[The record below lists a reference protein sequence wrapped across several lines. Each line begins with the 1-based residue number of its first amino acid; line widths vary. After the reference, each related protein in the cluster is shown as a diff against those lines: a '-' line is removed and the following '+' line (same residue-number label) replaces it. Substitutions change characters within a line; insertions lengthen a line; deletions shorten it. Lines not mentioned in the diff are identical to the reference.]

1 MFCENCGQGVNQ
13 GQKYCSTC
21 GYDLSGENRFISGID
36 KLNSQQKIIALSVVF
51 LLLSGITIGGAQV
64 LDSDGDGV
72 FVWADNCPDVSNKD
86 QADNDGKEGGD
97 ACDTDDDNDGIDDSA
112 DDFPLDPNED
122 TDTDGNGIGNNAD
135 DDDDGDGW
143 TDYEEE
149 LCLSDPLNQNSSPS
163 DIDSDWV
170 CDEQDNDADGDLWVN
185 DKEVACSSDPMDA
198 ESIPSDQDSDWLCD
212 DLDADSNGNGI
223 QDSDEIYGCM
233 IPSAQNY
240 NPTANID
247 DGTCQVDYAGS
258 IYLNFVESAWDPII
272 PNLNSGEMCDT
283 IISAITKTDMR
294 EQYVDFTRGYYTSSL
309 GVIGASGAASILD
322 VAELNLEGT
331 VIAVQTG
338 TTSEYFA
345 LNYLSLATIVAYDD
359 FPSVTAAVSNGEA
372 DYAMGD
378 TPMVALSGDLMTTF
392 YEETFGIAVREDSG
406 ELLDALNVAITAIVD
421 SGEYDLIYGSYFDG
435 AVVLTDDRTT
445 TTATHYPELTGGS
458 VLESVLTS
466 GRLDICTDPY
476 YPPFASYDDTGAVV
490 GFDTD
495 IAIALV
501 EEISAH
507 YLGTDNPM
515 FVPPAE
521 PADTIKIGF
530 LNDATGPIFQ
540 FAAPFTFA
548 WGAAMD
554 DLNAMGDDYLFEVIE
569 ADSGC
574 DGTMAGA
581 AAQSLVDAGVVA
593 VVGAACSGASMGA
606 NAVLSAAGIPMISYA
621 SSSPALSDATAYPH
635 FYRIFP
641 SDALQGEAV
650 ADMITA
656 SGLSNTAI
664 LHMTNDYGAGLADSV
679 ATNLGSDH
687 VCTQIGYD
695 QETTTDFQAA
705 VQAVMDAGC
714 DSVFLGSY
722 SYDGAIIVETMA
734 VIGATIPIFSAD
746 GMAGDAALN
755 DYTEPAAANGIQ
767 VTRPRLAVVSGSTVF
782 TDVCAADAV
791 CSTGIFQ
798 SQAYDAVMMVGYAAM
813 MEGGANM
820 ATNIEV
826 VGNGY
831 VGESG
836 THTFLDNGDVEGPG
850 YDVCTFHHV
859 PTYGDYFN
867 CDRMWEADD
876 GGVKWAPFTG
886 TTVKIGFL
894 NDATG
899 PIAVYADGFVA
910 ASLIAL
916 DQLNT
921 IGWSNGIQFE
931 LVYADSGCNGEMG
944 TSAAQSLVDSGVWGV
959 VGAACSGASMGANA
973 VLAAAGVPQ
982 ISYASTSPA
991 LSDATAYP
999 GFFRVVPSDA
1009 MQGIAMAEVMTY
1021 DGMDNVA
1028 VVHMTN
1034 DYGAGLAD
1042 AFVGNMDASHICTQ
1056 LGYDAE
1062 TTTDFASAVES
1073 VMADGCT
1080 SVFLVSYASDGAM
1093 IIEEMASQGYSG
1105 AIYGGDGIAEEGL
1118 AWDMADPSLVD
1129 GVIAS
1134 KPLAG
1139 GSMSE
1144 IGQYFAYLCS
1154 VNADCAGGI
1163 YTSEAYDAVT
1173 IMGLAAFTALT
1184 TPGLDA
1190 GMAVM
1195 AVGQGWDGA
1204 SGSLSFM
1211 QNGDVPGPGFC
1222 IGEFSHDS
1230 ADGSVSYDCI
1240 RYWDAINGITQI

>member
-1 MFCENCGQGVNQ
+1 MFCENCGQDVTQ
-13 GQKYCSTC
+13 SQKYCSSC
-21 GYDLSGENRFISGID
+21 GYDLSGKNQFISSKGN
-36 KLNSQQKIIALSVVF
+36 LNSRQKIIALSVVV
-51 LLLSGITIGGAQV
+51 LLLFGITIGGAQV

-170 CDEQDNDADGDLWVN
+170 CDEQDNDADGDLWGN

-198 ESIPSDQDSDWLCD
+198 ESIPSDQDSDWVCD

-240 NPTANID
+240 NPAANID

-272 PNLNSGEMCDT
+272 PNLNSGDMCDT

-294 EQYVDFTRGYYTSSL
+294 EQYVDFTRGYYTSSQ
-309 GVIGASGAASILD
+309 GVIGAAGSASISD
-322 VAELNLEGT
+322 VAELNVEGT
-331 VIAVQTG
+331 VIAVQAG
-338 TTSEYFA
+338 TTSAYYAE
-345 LNYLSLATIVAYDD
+345 NYLGLATIVAYFD
-359 FPSVTAAVSNGEA
+359 FPSVIAAVSNGEA

-378 TPMVALSGDLMTTF
+378 APVVALSGDLMTTF
-392 YEETFGIAVREDSG
+392 NEETFGIAVREDSG

-445 TTATHYPELTGGS
+445 ITATHYPEPTGGS

-476 YPPFASYDDTGAVV
+476 FPPFASYDDTGAVV

-507 YLGTDNPM
+507 YFGTDNPM

-521 PADTIKIGF
+521 PTDTIKIGF
-530 LNDATGPIFQ
+530 LNDATGPINQ

-554 DLNAMGDDYLFEVIE
+554 DLNAMGDDYVFEVIE

-574 DGTMAGA
+574 NGETATA
-581 AAQSLVDAGVVA
+581 AAQSLLDAGVVA

-621 SSSPALSDATAYPH
+621 STSPALSDATAYPH
-635 FYRIFP
+635 FYRIVP
-641 SDALQGEAV
+641 SDALQGQAA
-650 ADMITA
+650 ADMIAAT
-656 SGLSNTAI
+656 GVSNTAI
-664 LHMTNDYGAGLADSV
+664 LHMTNSYGAGLGDSV
-679 ATNLGSDH
+679 AAHLGAEN
-687 VCTQIGYD
+687 VCLQSGYE
-695 QETTTDFQAA
+695 ETATDFAAA
-705 VQAVMDAGC
+705 VQEVMDAGC

-722 SYDGAIIVETMA
+722 SWNGAMIVETMVA
-734 VIGATIPIFSAD
+734 IGATIPIFSAD
-746 GMAGDAALN
+746 GMAGEGTWN
-755 DYTEPAAANGIQ
+755 DFTDPSASNGLQ
-767 VTRPRLAVVSGSTVF
+767 VTRPRAAVVSGSTTF
-782 TDVCAADAV
+782 TDACAADSV
-791 CSTGIFQ
+791 CSYGIFTAE
-798 SQAYDAVMMVGYAAM
+798 AYDAVMMVGYAAM
-813 MEGGANM
+813 MEDGANM
-820 ATNIEV
+820 DVHIDM
-826 VGNGY
+826 VGYHY

-859 PTYGDYFN
+859 PTYGEYFN
-867 CDRMWEADD
+867 CDKMWSVTSN
-876 GGVKWAPFTG
+876 GVVDAPWMG

-899 PIAVYADGFVA
+899 PIAVYGPGFVA
-910 ASLIAL
+910 ASQIAL
-916 DQLNT
+916 EQLNT
-921 IGWSNGIQFE
+921 IGYNSGVQFE
-931 LVYADSGCNGEMG
+931 LVYADSGCDGTMG
-944 TSAAQSLVDSGVWGV
+944 VSAAQSLVDADVWGA
-959 VGAACSGASMGANA
+959 VGAACSGASMGANG
-973 VLAAAGVPQ
+973 VLSAAGIPQ
-982 ISYASTSPA
+982 ISYASTSPT

-1009 MQGIAMAEVMTY
+1009 LQGQAMAAVATA
-1021 DGMDNVA
+1021 DGMDNIA

-1034 DYGAGLAD
+1034 HYGSSLAD
-1042 AFVGNMDASHICTQ
+1042 AFVSNMDPSHICTQ
-1056 LGYDAE
+1056 IGYEE
-1062 TTTDFASAVES
+1062 TTTDFTALVQAL
-1073 VMADGCT
+1073 ADAGCT
-1080 SVFLVSYASDGAM
+1080 SVFLASYAADGAM
-1093 IIEEMASQGYSG
+1093 ILEEMATQGVT
-1105 AIYGGDGIAEEGL
+1105 IPVYGGDGITVQGL
-1118 AWDMADPSLVD
+1118 ASGMADPSLVD

-1134 KPLAG
+1134 KPYGG

-1154 VNADCAGGI
+1154 MNAECANGI
-1163 YTSEAYDAVT
+1163 YTAEAFDAVS
-1173 IMGLAAFTALT
+1173 IMAFAAFTALT

-1211 QNGDVPGPGFC
+1211 SNGDVPGPGFY
-1222 IGEFSHDS
+1222 ISEFYHDS
-1230 ADGSVSYDCI
+1230 ADGSVGYNI
-1240 RYWDAINGITQI
+1240 TGYWDAINGITQI

>member
-1 MFCENCGQGVNQ
+1 MFCENCGQNVNL
-13 GQKYCSTC
+13 GQKYCSAC
-21 GYDLSGENRFISGID
+21 GYDLSGKNQFTSGID
-36 KLNSQQKIIALSVVF
+36 NLNSRQKIIALSVVV
-51 LLLSGITIGGAQV
+51 LLLFGITIGGAQV

-163 DIDSDWV
+163 DIDSDWI
-170 CDEQDNDADGDLWVN
+170 CDEQDNDADGDLWGN
-185 DKEVACSSDPMDA
+185 DKEVSCSSDPMDA

-212 DLDADSNGNGI
+212 DLDSDSNGNGI

-233 IPSAQNY
+233 IPSSQNY

-272 PNLNSGEMCDT
+272 PNLNSGDMCDT

-294 EQYVDFTRGYYTSSL
+294 EQYVDFTRGYYTSSQ
-309 GVIGASGAASILD
+309 GVIGASGAASISD
-322 VAELNLEGT
+322 VAELNVEGT
-331 VIAVQTG
+331 VIAVQIG
-338 TTSEYFA
+338 TISEYYA
-345 LNYLSLATIVAYDD
+345 LDYLNSATIYVYDD
-359 FPSVTAAVSNGEA
+359 FQSVIAALSNGEA

-378 TPMVALSGDLMTTF
+378 SPMLAVSGDLMTTF

-421 SGEYDLIYGSYFDG
+421 SGEYDLIYNYWFDG
-435 AVVLTDDRTT
+435 EVVLTDDRDVN
-445 TTATHYPELTGGS
+445 TATAYPQ
-458 VLESVLTS
+458 VTS
-466 GRLDICTDPY
+466 GSTLATVLSSGTLRFCSDTA
-476 YPPFASYDDTGAVV
+476 YPPFEWLDENGNAK
-490 GFDTD
+490 GFDVD
-495 IAIALV
+495 IANALV
-501 EEISAH
+501 DEIAAQ
-507 YLGTDNPM
+507 YMGTDNPI
-515 FVPPAE
+515 FDPPISPDE
-521 PADTIKIGF
+521 VIKIGF
-530 LNDATGPIFQ
+530 LNDASGPISQ

-548 WGAAMD
+548 WGVAMD
-554 DLNAMGDDYLFEVIE
+554 DLNAMGDDYVFEVIE

-606 NAVLSAAGIPMISYA
+606 NVVLSAAGIPMISYA
-621 SSSPALSDATAYPH
+621 STSPALSDSTAYPH
-635 FYRIFP
+635 FYRIVP
-641 SDALQGEAV
+641 SDALQGQAA
-650 ADMITA
+650 ADMIAA
-656 SGLSNTAI
+656 SGVSNTAI
-664 LHMTNDYGAGLADSV
+664 LHMTNSYGAGLGDSV
-679 ATNLGSDH
+679 AAHLGAEN
-687 VCTQIGYD
+687 VCLQSGYE
-695 QETTTDFQAA
+695 ETATDFAAA

-722 SYDGAIIVETMA
+722 SWNGAMIVETMA
-734 VIGATIPIFSAD
+734 ALGATIPIFSAD
-746 GMAGDAALN
+746 GMAGEGTWN
-755 DYTEPAAANGIQ
+755 DFNDPSASNGLQ
-767 VTRPRLAVVSGSTVF
+767 VTLPRLAVVSGSTTF
-782 TDVCAADAV
+782 TDACAADSV
-791 CSTGIFQ
+791 CSYGIFTAE
-798 SQAYDAVMMVGYAAM
+798 AYDAVMMVGQAAM
-813 MEGGANM
+813 MEDGANM
-820 ATNIEV
+820 DVLINR
-826 VGNGY
+826 VGNNY
-831 VGESG
+831 AGESG
-836 THTFLDNGDVEGPG
+836 THTFLDNGDVDGPG
-850 YDVCTFHHV
+850 YDVCTFHHI
-859 PTYGDYFN
+859 PTYGEFFN
-867 CDRMWEADD
+867 CDRMWRADD
-876 GGVKWAPFTG
+876 GGVRWAPFTG

-899 PIAVYADGFVA
+899 PIAVYADGFVG
-910 ASLIAL
+910 ASQIAL

-921 IGWSNGIQFE
+921 VAYSSGVQFE
-931 LVYADSGCNGEMG
+931 LVYADSGCDGDMG
-944 TSAAQSLVDSGVWGV
+944 GDAGQALVDAGVWGA

-973 VLAAAGVPQ
+973 ILSAAGIPQ

-991 LSDATAYP
+991 LSDANAYP

-1009 MQGIAMAEVMTY
+1009 MQGIAMADVMTY

-1028 VVHMTN
+1028 VVHITN
-1034 DYGAGLAD
+1034 AYGAGLAD
-1042 AFVGNMDASHICTQ
+1042 AFVSNMDASHICTQ
-1056 LGYDAE
+1056 IGYEE
-1062 TTTDFASAVES
+1062 TTTDFTATVES

-1105 AIYGGDGIAEEGL
+1105 AIYGADGIAQEGL
-1118 AWDMADPSLVD
+1118 AADMSDKSLVH

-1139 GSMSE
+1139 GSISE
-1144 IGQYFAYLCS
+1144 AGEYFAYLCS
-1154 VNADCAGGI
+1154 MNSYCSGGI
-1163 YTSEAYDAVT
+1163 YTAEAFDAVT
-1173 IMGLAAFTALT
+1173 IMAFAAWTALH

-1190 GMAVM
+1190 AVAVM
-1195 AVGQGWDGA
+1195 ATGQGFVGA
-1204 SGSLSFM
+1204 SGTISFLS
-1211 QNGDVPGPGFC
+1211 NGDVPGPGFC
-1222 IGEFSHDS
+1222 VGEFSHDAS
-1230 ADGSVSYDCI
+1230 DDSVSYDCV
-1240 RYWDAINGITQI
+1240 RQWDIINGVSQN